1 MGRKV
6 LLVAMLLALA
16 FTISRCIPFTEED
29 LSSEDRLWALY
40 ERWRSHHTVSRD
52 LDEKRRRFN
61 VFKHNIKFIHEFN
74 KKDEP
79 YKLKLNAFADLTNQE
94 FLDHYAGSKIEHH
107 RIRRGEKPEGEFK
120 HGHIDIY
127 KLPASVDWRTQGAV
141 TPVKDQGKCKSCW
154 AFSAV
159 AAVEGINQI
168 VTKELISLSE
178 QELVDCDTT
187 DWGCNGGLMD
197 HAFEFITDF
206 GGITTEDMYPYTGR
220 QGHCKAPQPVVTIDG
235 YQDVLP
241 DNETALQQAVANQPV
256 SVAIDASGLAF
267 QLYSEG
273 VFIGPCGTSLNH
285 GVAVVGYGA
294 TQDGTK
300 YWIVKN
306 SWGTSWG
313 EQGYIRMKR
322 GIPNNRGQCGIAMS
336 PSYPIKASLIPSDE
350 SKDEL

>member
-1 MGRKV
+1 
-6 LLVAMLLALA
+6 MLLALA
-16 FTISRCIPFTEED
+16 FTVSRCIPFTEED

-141 TPVKDQGKCKSCW
+141 TPVKDQGKCI
-154 AFSAV
+154 

-206 GGITTEDMYPYTGR
+206 
-220 QGHCKAPQPVVTIDG
+220 
-235 YQDVLP
+235 

-322 GIPNNRGQCGIAMS
+322 EIPNNRGQCGIAMS

>member
-1 MGRKV
+1 
-6 LLVAMLLALA
+6 MLLALA

-141 TPVKDQGKCKSCW
+141 TPVKDQGKCI
-154 AFSAV
+154 

-206 GGITTEDMYPYTGR
+206 
-220 QGHCKAPQPVVTIDG
+220 
-235 YQDVLP
+235 
-241 DNETALQQAVANQPV
+241 
-256 SVAIDASGLAF
+256 
-267 QLYSEG
+267 
-273 VFIGPCGTSLNH
+273 GPCGTSLNH